1 MPVGMTTLQLLFL
14 IVFVLL
20 LQLICGIGV
29 SVWRWRNS
37 LSADAPSTPAN
48 ASSPAWPYWRNF
60 RITRRAFEDDAR
72 TQCSFYFEP
81 VDGAPLPPFK
91 PGQFLTFSAPGGPS
105 PLIGDGG
112 LSGPITRCYSLSSRP
127 DPANYRVTIKRAAAP
142 AAFPNAPPGICS
154 SYFHDRVQVGDI
166 IKVKAPAGQFF
177 LDADPSR
184 ATVLVAG
191 GIGITPMLSMLL
203 WAFAEQPDRTLH
215 LFYGV
220 QNGAVY
226 AFRTTLEELAQSHPN
241 FRLHVLYDTPSPSDG
256 EGLHVSVGRVDI
268 DLLKR
273 TLPDGVAHTFYVCG
287 PPAMM
292 ESIVPALRAW
302 GIPTSDI
309 RTEAFGPASL
319 RPSVSAP
326 EAGPFD
332 VRFRRAGRSI
342 IWNGQDASL
351 LDFAER
357 NGVEV
362 DSGCRSGSCGTCEA
376 NIVSGS
382 VRETQKPDYE
392 VRDGHCLLCVSVP
405 TSALVLEA

>member
-1 MPVGMTTLQLLFL
+1 MTTLQLLFL
-14 IVFVLL
+14 IVFALL
-20 LQLICGIGV
+20 LQLAFAIGV
-29 SVWRWRNS
+29 TVWRWRES
-37 LSADAPSTPAN
+37 VSADAPSTLGKTSAG
-48 ASSPAWPYWRNF
+48 AWPYWRDF
-60 RITRRAFEDDAR
+60 RVVRREFEDGAQ
-72 TQCSFYFEP
+72 TQCSFYLEP

-91 PGQFLTFSAPGGPS
+91 PGQFLTFSAPGVSS
-105 PLIGDGG
+105 PTAEGRVAR
-112 LSGPITRCYSLSSRP
+112 PITRCYSLSSRP
-127 DPANYRVTIKRAAAP
+127 DPSSYRVTIKRAVAP
-142 AAFPNAPPGICS
+142 GAFPNAPPGICS

-177 LDADPSR
+177 LDPDPTRS
-184 ATVLVAG
+184 TVLVAG

-203 WAFAEQPDRTLH
+203 SAFAEQPDRTFH

-220 QNGAVY
+220 QNGAVN
-226 AFRTTLEELAQSHPN
+226 AFRATLEELAQSYPN

-256 EGLHVSVGRVDI
+256 EEPHVLVGRVDI

-302 GIPTSDI
+302 GVPASDI

-319 RPSVSAP
+319 RPSVAAL

-376 NIVSGS
+376 SIVSGS
-382 VRETQKPDYE
+382 VRATQKPDYE